1 MRVACPVRFILFNS
15 MYSIQ
20 IETKNYE
27 AYLYMVFYILLA
39 TFRAR
44 DILSC

>member
-1 MRVACPVRFILFNS
+1 MCPARFILLNF

-27 AYLYMVFYILLA
+27 AYLYMVIYILLA

-44 DILSC
+44 DILFC